1 MKRTLLFLFSI
12 ALFSVATAQDTIVG
26 WSFPHA
32 QTTPNQGLAIN
43 SGRFI
48 GTEDDT
54 NHPVYFTNGIGSGD
68 TAATAIGW
76 NNGVMTK
83 YWTVKFKT
91 TGYENIKISS
101 KQRAGSQ
108 NGGGPKEFLIQ
119 WRKGSSAAWA
129 NIIDDTIRVAN
140 DWDAGVVVDA
150 AFPATADTATSNISV
165 RWVIATDLNTSGT
178 AIDTLA
184 TSKIDDIIVTGTSIN
199 TGLTEVLYTANEVN
213 IYPNPSTG
221 IINITSYDVIESIK
235 VYNQL
240 GSLVFEQN
248 NATTN
253 TSIDMSQFG
262 KGIYFVNLC
271 MHDGEIKNQKVVIF

>member
-1 MKRTLLFLFSI
+1 MKRTLLFLFCI
-12 ALFSVATAQDTIVG
+12 ALLSAASAQDTIAG
-26 WSFPHA
+26 WTFPGS
-32 QTTPNQGLAIN
+32 QLTPNLGLAIN
-43 SGRFI
+43 SSRFI
-48 GTEDDT
+48 GTEDDAT
-54 NHPVYFTNGIGSGD
+54 HPVYFTNGIGSGD

-140 DWDAGVVVDA
+140 DWDAGVVVA
-150 AFPATADTATSNISV
+150 AALPSGADTASSSVSV
-165 RWVIATDLNTSGT
+165 RWVIATDMNTSGT

-184 TSKIDDIIVTGTSIN
+184 TSKIDDIIVTGTSIS
-199 TGLTEVLYTANEVN
+199 TGLTEVLYTANEIN

-221 IINITSYDVIESIK
+221 IINIVSSDVVESIK

-248 NATTN
+248 NASAN

-262 KGIYFVNLC
+262 KGIYFINLRN
-271 MHDGEIKNQKVVIF
+271 HQGVSKNHKVVIF

>member
-1 MKRTLLFLFSI
+1 MKKTLLFLFSI
-12 ALFSVATAQDTIVG
+12 ALFSFAMSQDVIVG
-26 WSFPHA
+26 WTFPGS
-32 QTTPNQGLAIN
+32 QLTPNQGLSIN
-43 SGRFI
+43 ASRFI

-54 NHPVYFTNGIGSGD
+54 NHPIYFTNGIGAGD

-76 NNGVMTK
+76 HNGVMSK

-150 AFPATADTATSNISV
+150 AFPAAADTATSNISV
-165 RWVIATDLNTSGT
+165 RWVIATDLNISGT
-178 AIDTLA
+178 AIDSLA
-184 TSKIDDIIVTGTSIN
+184 TSKIDDIIVTGTSVS
-199 TGLTEVLYTANEVN
+199 TGLTEVLYTANEIN
-213 IYPNPSTG
+213 IYPNPSNG
-221 IINITSYDVIESIK
+221 KINVVSNEIVENIVI
-235 VYNQL
+235 YNQL
-240 GSLVFEQN
+240 GAVVFEQK
-248 NATTN
+248 NAPKNCT
-253 TSIDMSQFG
+253 IDLSLFG
-262 KGIYFVNLC
+262 KGIYFVNILKQ
-271 MHDGEIKNQKVVIF
+271 DGDMKNHKVVIY